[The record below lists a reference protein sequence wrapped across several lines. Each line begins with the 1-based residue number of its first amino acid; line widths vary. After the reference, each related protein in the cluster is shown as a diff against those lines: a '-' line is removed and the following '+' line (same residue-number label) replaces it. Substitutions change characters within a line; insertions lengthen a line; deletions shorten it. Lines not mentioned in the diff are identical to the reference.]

1 MDVFVY
7 SDESGVFDYV
17 HNPYYVFG
25 GVMFLSK
32 EAKDICARK
41 YSKAEKD
48 IRSAVHCPNDEIKAS
63 TISNKHKGKLFRSLN
78 QEFRFGVIIDENK
91 INKTV
96 FTEKKH
102 KQRYLDYA
110 YKIMFRRYLEFL
122 IKSGTM
128 SSRDEYHFH
137 FFVDEH
143 NTATD
148 GKYELRESLEQELMY
163 GTFNLNWQVFHPPVF
178 SRKGTVELSFC
189 NSEKVT
195 LVRAADIIANHV
207 YHKAHEQ
214 SDFSSRDEHLFV
226 SRLP

>member
-1 MDVFVY
+1 MEVFVY

-25 GVMFLSK
+25 GVLFLSK
-32 EAKDICARK
+32 EKKDICARK
-41 YSKAEKD
+41 YIKAEKD
-48 IRSAVHCPNDEIKAS
+48 IRSAIGCGNDEIKAS
-63 TISNKHKGKLFRSLN
+63 TISNKNKGKLFRSLN
-78 QEFRFGVIIDENK
+78 QEHRFGVVIDENRVNRT
-91 INKTV
+91 I
-96 FTEKKH
+96 FDEKKH

-122 IKSGTM
+122 IGSGAL
-128 SSRDEYHFH
+128 SKDEECHFH

-163 GTFNLNWQVFHPPVF
+163 GTFNMNWQIYHPPVF
-178 SRKGTVELSFC
+178 SKKGTVDLEFC

-195 LVRAADIIANHV
+195 LVRAADIVANHIF
-207 YHKAHEQ
+207 HQAKIHP
-214 SDFSSRDEHLFV
+214 DFSSQQENMFV
-226 SRLP
+226 IRLP